1 MKQKHILAYL
11 KTAQIFAECS
21 TATRLHVGALC
32 VKHDKIISIGYNGT
46 PSGWSN
52 VCEDED
58 GKTLPHVV
66 HAEANCLIKLART
79 GGESALDSTMFCTH
93 SPCME
98 CSKLIYGAGI
108 KTLYYIH
115 AYRALDGVAFL
126 QSVGVNC
133 IQQLIEK

>member
-1 MKQKHILAYL
+1 MKQKHIIAYL

-115 AYRALDGVAFL
+115 AYRALDGVNFL